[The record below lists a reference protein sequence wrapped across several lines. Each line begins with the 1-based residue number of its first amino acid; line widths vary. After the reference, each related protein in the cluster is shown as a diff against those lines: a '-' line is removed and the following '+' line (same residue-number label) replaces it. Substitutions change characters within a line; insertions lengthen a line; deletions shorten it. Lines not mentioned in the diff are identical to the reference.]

1 MTAQP
6 LVKIT
11 ASTAVEVCA
20 RFQVPKDALA
30 LLREGMAPREYLQA
44 LMDGKKYVPSMDFLA
59 HALPLR
65 EGIWWGCLC
74 LQHAFGEALSPVDRA
89 AAIAAV
95 QWVLRPGEEAR
106 AAARAPAEAAGAAS
120 VAGALASAA
129 FLSGGNAAPP
139 GTPPSPPPPFA
150 YAKAVARAVKLA
162 AIHCPPVR
170 ILDNQRS
177 MVELGIGLAEGRY
190 I

>member
-1 MTAQP
+1 MAAQS
-6 LVKIT
+6 LLKIT
-11 ASTAVEVCA
+11 AATAVEICA
-20 RFQVPKDALA
+20 RFQVPKDALP
-30 LLREGMAPREYLQA
+30 LLQEDMAPREYLQA
-44 LMDGKKYVPSMDFLA
+44 LLDGKKYVAGIDFLA

-74 LQHAFGEALSPVDRA
+74 LQHAFGDALSPVDRA

-95 QWVLRPGEEAR
+95 HWVLRPGEEVR
-106 AAARAPAEAAGAAS
+106 AAARAPAEAAGATS

-129 FLSGGNAAPP
+129 FLSGGNVAPP
-139 GTPPSPPPPFA
+139 GTPPAPPAPFA

-170 ILDNQRS
+170 MIENQRA

>member
-1 MTAQP
+1 VAAPP
-6 LVKIT
+6 LVKIAAPT
-11 ASTAVEVCA
+11 AAEVCA
-20 RFQVPKDALA
+20 RFQPPRDALA
-30 LLREGMAPREYLQA
+30 LLRDGMAPREYLAA
-44 LMDGKKYVPSMDFLA
+44 LLDGKKYVPGIEFLA

-74 LQHAFGEALSPVDRA
+74 LQHAFGDALSPFDRA

-95 QWVLRPGEEAR
+95 QWVLRPGEDTR
-106 AAARAPAEAAGAAS
+106 TAARVPSEAAGPAS

-129 FLSGGNAAPP
+129 FLSGGNVAPP
-139 GTPPSPPPPFA
+139 GTPPTAPALFA

-162 AIHCPPVR
+162 SIQSPPTR
-170 ILDNQRS
+170 ILDTQRA
-177 MVELGIGLAEGRY
+177 VFELGIEIAEGRF